1 MFASERTTSFVDEL
15 ASAAGKDPVD
25 YLRELLGPPR
35 ILDLKALGVV
45 VDYPNYGVDQ
55 LAPGIADQYPIDIA
69 RLRGV
74 VDLVAA
80 NSSWGQK
87 LPPRQGRGIAVHRS
101 FLSYV
106 AVVAHVAVGNDGQVT
121 IPRLDMAIDC
131 GLVVNPD
138 RVRAQLEGAAIM
150 SVGNALYSQITVKNG
165 SVEQSNHTD
174 YLVPRID
181 ITPETHVYF
190 AENTHLPSGV
200 GEPGVPPTAPA
211 ICNAIYAATGKR
223 IRALPVDAQQ
233 LKA

>member
-165 SVEQSNHTD
+165 SVEQATTQITSSRASTSRRRPTSIS
-174 YLVPRID
+174 LKTRIYRAVSANRACRR
-181 ITPETHVYF
+181 PHPQF
-190 AENTHLPSGV
+190 ATRS
-200 GEPGVPPTAPA
+200 TQQPA
-211 ICNAIYAATGKR
+211 NALGR
-223 IRALPVDAQQ
+223 CRSMRSS
-233 LKA
+233 